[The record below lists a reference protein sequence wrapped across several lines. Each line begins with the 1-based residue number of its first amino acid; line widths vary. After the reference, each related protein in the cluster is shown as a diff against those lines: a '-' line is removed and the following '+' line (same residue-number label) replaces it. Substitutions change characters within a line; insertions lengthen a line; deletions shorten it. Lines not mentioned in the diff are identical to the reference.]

1 MATTAYPRI
10 AIIGGGPGGLTL
22 ALTLHRRGVPFTV
35 YERETSADSRA
46 HLGGMLDLGYE
57 SGQRALRENGLGE
70 VFARN
75 SRPEADSFR
84 AYDPEGNLLFAKD
97 PDPNQDP
104 LDVRPEIDRSVLRKI
119 LVDAIPANAVKWS
132 HALASVRDL
141 GNGERELTF
150 ANGNTAVVDILVG
163 ADGANSRVRPLI
175 SSAVP
180 IYHGVTGA
188 EISIA
193 PEDTKKPELQDVI
206 SMLGNGSMF
215 SFGHGM
221 MLGSQLN
228 GDGRIRT
235 YAWFPGPEDWKLP
248 NEPAEARKVL
258 LEIFKNRAPSLRK
271 LIEYCDDG
279 AIYQRS
285 LYRLPL
291 DHKWEHV
298 PRVTILGDAAHL
310 MSPAAGA
317 GVNLAMLD
325 ALELGIV
332 LADTINGASTVEE
345 REAAVATWEK
355 ERIEAANHFAVIANI
370 NVQAWTSTEDPASML
385 QSMFKRMGDSA
396 VRRKA

>member
-1 MATTAYPRI
+1 MATTTYPRI
-10 AIIGGGPGGLTL
+10 AIIGRGPGGLTL

-141 GNGERELTF
+141 GNGSRELTF

-163 ADGANSRVRPLI
+163 ADGATTRAS
-175 SSAVP
+175 
-180 IYHGVTGA
+180 
-188 EISIA
+188 
-193 PEDTKKPELQDVI
+193 DTKKPELQDVV

-215 SFGHGM
+215 SFGHEM

-228 GDGRIRT
+228 GNGRIRT
-235 YAWFPGPEDWKLP
+235 YAWFPGPEDGKLP

-271 LIEYCDDG
+271 LIEYCNDG

-298 PRVTILGDAAHL
+298 PGVMILGDAAHL

-332 LADTINGASTVEE
+332 LADTINGARTVEE

-355 ERIEAANHFAVIANI
+355 ERIEAANHFAVIANT
-370 NVQAWTSTEDPASML
+370 NVQAWTSTEDPASIL